1 MFNKIEMNSNYSKN
15 RGFTLIELVIV
26 IIILGTLSA
35 TAIPKFINL
44 KTDSK
49 IATLETVQGAMES
62 ALQLV
67 YSRAVIKSQSSGDGS
82 IDINGVN
89 LPLYNGYPA
98 VDGTDSVIEL
108 NEQVKAWLDIDSVD
122 AATAKADKNAAPFYT
137 AKSTAKNYI
146 FIFFSS
152 DRDQMSSSF
161 KCQLRYENPITT
173 TPTAPVITIK
183 TDRC

>member
-15 RGFTLIELVIV
+15 RGFTLIELVIA

-49 IATLETVQGAMES
+49 VATLETVQGAMES

-67 YSRAVIKSQSSGDGS
+67 YSRAVIKGQSSGDGS
-82 IDINGVN
+82 IDINGVV
-89 LPLYNGYPA
+89 PLYNAYPA

-122 AATAKADKNAAPFYT
+122 AATAKADKT
-137 AKSTAKNYI
+137 ASDI
-146 FIFFSS
+146 FT
-152 DRDQMSSSF
+152 
-161 KCQLRYENPITT
+161 QLTNS
-173 TPTAPVITIK
+173 V
-183 TDRC
+183 